1 MYLNS
6 KNKGFLDKSNIDDAE
21 YFKRSDDEI
30 LQHNLP
36 EYENRLMNYELDP
49 SRYSDNAKE
58 NWLNKLNE
66 QVKAG
71 KISRDKLD
79 EFTSLH
85 NPKNG
90 EVVIPFNNRIKSA
103 VGNILLD
110 MSNPNIYKSLTAGA
124 LGTQYLKNQ
133 EETPEEFNNGGQIKK
148 PKKKL
153 IKAKK

>member
-1 MYLNS
+1 MRKENYTNH
-6 KNKGFLDKSNIDDAE
+6 NKGFLDKSNIDDAE

-30 LQHNLP
+30 LQHHLP
-36 EYENRLMNYELDP
+36 EYENKLMNYELDP
-49 SRYSDNAKE
+49 SRYYDNAKE

-90 EVVIPFNNRIKSA
+90 EVVIPFNNRVKSA
-103 VGNILLD
+103 IGNNGMFD
-110 MSNPNIYKSLTAGA
+110 MTNPNIYKSLLPL
-124 LGTQYLKNQ
+124 LGYSLIDKEQNQ
-133 EETPEEFNNGGQIKK
+133 NKTKK
-148 PKKKL
+148 
-153 IKAKK
+153 